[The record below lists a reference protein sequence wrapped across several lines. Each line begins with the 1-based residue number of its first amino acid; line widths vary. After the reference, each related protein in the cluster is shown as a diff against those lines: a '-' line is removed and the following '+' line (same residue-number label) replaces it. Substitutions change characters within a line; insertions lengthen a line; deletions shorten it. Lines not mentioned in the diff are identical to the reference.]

1 MKELVHG
8 LQQAIV
14 EASQVEVDVLL
25 PPFHAQVAGA
35 VSTVD
40 YGDKVDRAWQ
50 SWLEGD
56 TGNSLSYQVH
66 RFPHYLDLVAAKE
79 LFNITIYID
88 DLDATTV

>member
-1 MKELVHG
+1 MEELAHER
-8 LQQAIV
+8 QQAVV
-14 EASQVEVDVLL
+14 ETSQVEEDVLL

-50 SWLEGD
+50 SWFEGD

-66 RFPHYLDLVAAKE
+66 GFPYHLPLVAAKE
-79 LFNITIYID
+79 SFNITIYID
-88 DLDATTV
+88 KLHATTV

>member
-8 LQQAIV
+8 LQQAVV
-14 EASQVEVDVLL
+14 ETSQVEVDVLL

-40 YGDKVDRAWQ
+40 YGDKVERAWQ
-50 SWLEGD
+50 CWLEGD

-66 RFPHYLDLVAAKE
+66 RFPHHLHLVAAKE

>member
-1 MKELVHG
+1 MEELAHER
-8 LQQAIV
+8 QQAVV
-14 EASQVEVDVLL
+14 ETSQVEEDVLL

-66 RFPHYLDLVAAKE
+66 GFPYHLPLVAAKE
-79 LFNITIYID
+79 SFNITIYID
-88 DLDATTV
+88 KLHATTV

>member
-8 LQQAIV
+8 LQQAVV
-14 EASQVEVDVLL
+14 ETSRVEEDVLL
-25 PPFHAQVAGA
+25 PPFHTQVAGA

-79 LFNITIYID
+79 
-88 DLDATTV
+88 